1 MKGGLD
7 TLVLRLTNAVICL
20 RLLLRRERAGG

>member
-7 TLVLRLTNAVICL
+7 TLVLRLTNRCNLACGYCC
-20 RLLLRRERAGG
+20 AGRVGG